1 MPNIV
6 DYILTFLLIF
16 YFLTGWER
24 GFWRT
29 VFAPLSL
36 VIGSVIGYLFFL
48 WSHNL
53 FVSLIISI
61 VSPFLFNILFNL
73 FLKAINPDP
82 PFFTFGRLL
91 GAFFSVIWGGTIVS
105 LILMLIVFAPFKN
118 PTLEKLQY
126 KIHSSLYYRVFEAF
140 TNQKTQSV
148 QTKIT
153 NIQEVM
159 QDPEKLSQLE
169 ETEAYQDLMNDEKLR
184 DIFSDESFLEQ
195 IKEHRYVELL
205 SSPKLK
211 AVLEDKEL
219 IHKIFALNKE
229 IMQMKKKEKTA
240 EE

>member
-1 MPNIV
+1 MPNIL

-36 VIGSVIGYLFFL
+36 IIGSVIGYVYFL

-61 VSPFLFNILFNL
+61 ISPFVFNIFFNL
-73 FLKAINPDP
+73 FIKTINPDP

-91 GAFFSVIWGGTIVS
+91 GAFFSVLWGGVIVF
-105 LILMLIVFAPFKN
+105 LILLLIIFAPFKN
-118 PTLEKLQY
+118 PTLEKIQY
-126 KIHSSLYYRVFEAF
+126 TIHSSLYYRVFEAF
-140 TNQKTQSV
+140 ASQKTQSV

-159 QDPEKLSQLE
+159 QDPDKLSQLE
-169 ETEAYQDLMNDEKLR
+169 ETEAYQDLMNDEKLQ
-184 DIFSDESFLEQ
+184 DIFSDEEFLEQ
-195 IKEHRYVELL
+195 IKEHRYIDLL

-219 IHKIFALNKE
+219 IRKIFALNKE
-229 IMQMKKKEKTA
+229 IMELEKKETT